1 MLKNDIHIYK
11 YGYCLYEYNNNKLT
25 IKILFTINLINI
37 VLLAN

>member
-1 MLKNDIHIYK
+1 MLKNDIHNYE
-11 YGYCLYEYNNNKLT
+11 YCLFEYNNNKLT